1 MGRRLLLLSAA
12 LCVVACGSSVG
23 GSADGGGADG
33 ETDASLADT
42 ATPLESG
49 SPEASGG
56 EAGTDAPSYADAGTD
71 AESHTDA
78 DADAEAHSDTGTD
91 SGADAVADAVADSAT
106 DAGPDA
112 VADAASDS
120 ASAADAVTDSGP
132 DTGAHDASDGGSTVG
147 PITGGPCSSG
157 AAGAT
162 AIRIKFIDAAGTAEV
177 QGLVVGD
184 PDRSHDSAGTYGYTI
199 PFTPSYVDQFL
210 AQGGVGLDDSDF
222 IDIGMSTVG
231 LTSITSA
238 TLSVYGR
245 SYDVSTNGSFNW
257 QTFDGTGQTATD
269 FVSNVPPYQWYSADM
284 TTEIN
289 PGENNVLCTH
299 QSGPIQRFARGQP
312 GRALPRRPVELSSR
326 LGTQPT
332 PAAPS
337 NHP

>member
-1 MGRRLLLLSAA
+1 MGRRIVLLSAA
-12 LCVVACGSSVG
+12 LCVVACGSTGG

-33 ETDASLADT
+33 ETDASWADT
-42 ATPLESG
+42 SMQQESG
-49 SPEASGG
+49 SPETSGG
-56 EAGTDAPSYADAGTD
+56 DAGTDAPSRTDAGTD

-78 DADAEAHSDTGTD
+78 GTDADAATHTDAATD
-91 SGADAVADAVADSAT
+91 SASDAASDSVADSAA

-112 VADAASDS
+112 VADSAPDAASDS
-120 ASAADAVTDSGP
+120 ASVPDAVADSAHES
-132 DTGAHDASDGGSTVG
+132 GAPDASDGSTVG

-162 AIRIKFIDAAGTAEV
+162 AIRIEFIDAAGTADV
-177 QGLVVGD
+177 QWLVEGD
-184 PDRSHDSAGTYGYTI
+184 PDRSNDTAGTYGYTI

-210 AQGGVGLDDSDF
+210 AQGGVALDSSDF

-284 TTEIN
+284 TTEIR
-289 PGENNVLCTH
+289 PGENNVLVRIKA
-299 QSGPIQRFARGQP
+299 GPSSNSLVVNR
-312 GRALPRRPVELSSR
+312 VEICLVA
-326 LGTQPT
+326 Q
-332 PAAPS
+332 
-337 NHP
+337 

>member
-1 MGRRLLLLSAA
+1 MCRQILLFSAA
-12 LCVVACGSSVG
+12 LCIVACGSTGG
-23 GSADGGGADG
+23 GSADGGDADG
-33 ETDASLADT
+33 ESDASLADT
-42 ATPLESG
+42 STPLESG

-56 EAGTDAPSYADAGTD
+56 DAGTDASSHADTGTD

-78 DADAEAHSDTGTD
+78 GADADAETHSDTGTD
-91 SGADAVADAVADSAT
+91 SAADAVADSAA

-112 VADAASDS
+112 VADAGPD
-120 ASAADAVTDSGP
+120 AAPDSGP
-132 DTGAHDASDGGSTVG
+132 DAAADSASVADSGSGSDSAPESGAHDASDGSIVG

-162 AIRIKFIDAAGTAEV
+162 AIRIEFIDAAGTADV
-177 QGLVVGD
+177 QWLVEGD
-184 PDRSHDSAGTYGYTI
+184 PDRSNDSAGTYGYTI

-210 AQGGVGLDDSDF
+210 AQGGVALDDSDF

-245 SYDVSTNGSFNW
+245 SYDVTTNGSFNW

-284 TTEIN
+284 TTEIG
-289 PGENNVLCTH
+289 PGENNVLVRIKA
-299 QSGPIQRFARGQP
+299 GPSSDS
-312 GRALPRRPVELSSR
+312 LVVNKVEICLVA
-326 LGTQPT
+326 Q
-332 PAAPS
+332 
-337 NHP
+337 